1 MDALL
6 RYTLYGITIS
16 LLLIEVGLMITCCLL
31 IILIKTITKRKQQ
44 RKEQDLA
51 AIRAIIEKYLLSSL
65 PLNTFTIPKNVNTF
79 QNVLECTETYDH
91 LFTDERWQDIK
102 EKIFTDHLK
111 PYLAGYASSF
121 SWVKRQLAARAM
133 LICPQK
139 APKELMEKLLDD
151 KRFLVRVTA
160 ATCITRIADEP
171 LFDKVIKKM
180 SQESTHSQ
188 FPYRDALI
196 QVDEQKFRWIENLL
210 ASTNNLKIQA
220 ICLDILSER
229 YSNNA
234 FHLVQPF
241 LHCSDITCRTLAI
254 KVLGNIPTPESKKI
268 LLHRLEDSDWNIR
281 AEAIMSLHKLHAS
294 EAIPQLNEALNDP
307 VWWVRLKAAMALK
320 SIGSEGLK
328 VLNAKLSEKGS
339 KACEIAQYALAIP

>member
-16 LLLIEVGLMITCCLL
+16 ILLLEVGLMVTCCLL
-31 IILIKTITKRKQQ
+31 IILIKSVTRRKQQ
-44 RKEQDLA
+44 KRDKNAA
-51 AIRAIIEKYLLSSL
+51 AIRALIDKHLLNDL
-65 PLNTFTIPKNVNTF
+65 PLTTLSIPNDLNDF
-79 QNVLECTETYDH
+79 QNVLECAETYDH
-91 LFTDERWQDIK
+91 LFTDERWQNIK
-102 EKIFTDHLK
+102 EKIFAENLTPFLS
-111 PYLAGYASSF
+111 AYATSF

-133 LICPQK
+133 LLCPHK
-139 APKELMEKLLDD
+139 AQRELLEKLLDD
-151 KRFLVRVTA
+151 NRFLVRVTA
-160 ATCITRIADEP
+160 ATCITRISDQL
-171 LFDKVIKKM
+171 LFEKVIKKM
-180 SQESTHSQ
+180 SMESPHSQ

-196 QVDEQKFRWIENLL
+196 QVDEEKFRWIEKVLRE
-210 ASTNNLKIQA
+210 TNNIKTQA

-234 FHLVQPF
+234 FDLVQPF

-254 KVLGNIPTPESKKI
+254 KVLGSIPLPESKKI

-281 AEAIMSLHKLHAS
+281 AEAIMSLEKLHAL
-294 EAIPQLNEALNDP
+294 EAIPQLREALNDP

-320 SIGSEGLK
+320 SIGKDGLD

-339 KACEIAQYALAIP
+339 KACEIAQYALALP